1 MYSIE
6 NKMKQQA
13 ISFLLMSALVC
24 SACSDSQDLSGNI
37 PLSGDRIAFQ
47 AELLDGFQS
56 SAAKSRAQSAFTGVA
71 MEQKVLPL
79 GGDLVEPLYLHPLEV
94 DNTAGSMAETA
105 NAAIGMSSR
114 GTLVSSSSW
123 TGEFGV
129 SAVYTKI
136 GAIQSFF
143 QDQKASKS
151 GNIWYASG
159 GTQAWPTDGALS
171 FYAYAPYQHASLSLQ
186 GSDDV
191 TKNKTLRYVASTNL
205 GSQPD
210 LIVAKSENISRTS
223 SSANTAVQL
232 EFSHALTAI
241 TFSVSADMIPGTVK
255 SITVKNVSGQG
266 DYNISTGTWGSLGAA
281 SARYAISLGSGGAG
295 IAVKAGESKALTDGS
310 SALLMVPQTFAA
322 GSSAQIEMVFHDGN
336 KDRTVTASLAGTSW
350 AAGKHITYVLSASS
364 ITTLQL
370 GDITFPTSWSNSYT
384 STTNPLKSAYANG
397 DKMGL
402 FVVDDSKKVIA
413 SNVQLSYNGSA
424 WSLPSGSKQKFSPK
438 YSYFVYYPYQ
448 SSLTGLPA
456 QGASVSDV
464 TSAKAFFSS
473 AISTWS
479 SSKLATDQSTLAKM
493 NACDLQIGKGS
504 LTSDG
509 TKIQFADN
517 THAMG
522 LADITLGSKEVEN
535 IYHIKGYEA
544 YTWKYDKTPVYAYA
558 GFSGRS
564 LYNVASHQYVAIVKP
579 GVETSFSCS
588 STTDADT
595 WTGEVKVKPNA
606 DAVAKGTATSKRTAI
621 SKAHTLAV
629 GDIYY
634 SDGALSSQSESLLSG
649 KTPVGIVGYVGENY
663 WTEKQLKSSNKG
675 GHALVMCLKTIG
687 STGTTDNG
695 STVTTD
701 IGTKYAWYSS
711 NTNAGITKINSK
723 DLLTG
728 SCNQTYGSGVT
739 ETDVLISK
747 WSTAAA
753 AAYQAK
759 HYTELPVSSSKC
771 SGWFLPTAGQYYAVM
786 SKLGAE
792 FSSDWTGI
800 YDGNTTTHPTLGF
813 FNNMTTVTG
822 NINSKLKK
830 VGNNNYTEFF
840 DATNTWAWTS
850 SEFSATGAVVVDS
863 GVNNS
868 KGSGSVRFGSDRKTA
883 QDPVRPFLAF

>member
-56 SAAKSRAQSAFTGVA
+56 STAKSRAQSAFTGVA

-129 SAVYTKI
+129 SAVYTKS
-136 GAIQSFF
+136 GANQSFF
-143 QDQKASKS
+143 QDLKASKS

-159 GTQAWPTDGALS
+159 DMQAWPTDGALS

-191 TKNKTLRYVASTNL
+191 TKNKTLRYVASTSL

-223 SSANTAVQL
+223 SSANSAVQL
-232 EFSHALTAI
+232 KFSHALTAI

-281 SARYAISLGSGGAG
+281 SASYAISLGSSGAG

-350 AAGKHITYVLSASS
+350 AAGRHITYVLSASS

-370 GDITFPTSWSNSYT
+370 GGITFPTSWSRSYT
-384 STTNPLKSAYANG
+384 STTNHLKSAYANS

-424 WSLPSGSKQKFSPK
+424 WSLPSGTKCTFSPK

-464 TSAKAFFSS
+464 SSAKAFFSS

-479 SSKLATDQSTLAKM
+479 SSKLAPDQSTLAKM

-509 TKIQFADN
+509 TKIQFAAN

-522 LADITLGSKEVEN
+522 LADITLGSKTLDN
-535 IYHIKGYEA
+535 TYHLSTYPS
-544 YTWKYDKTPVYAYA
+544 YTWTHGKTTVHAVA
-558 GFSGRS
+558 SVSGRN
-564 LYNVASHQYVAIVKP
+564 LYQVADYHYVTIVKP
-579 GVETSFSCS
+579 GQATSFSCG
-588 STTDADT
+588 STSDADA
-595 WTGEVKVKPNA
+595 WTEAVSVSPADNA
-606 DAVAKGTATSKRTAI
+606 IAKGTATSKRTAI
-621 SKAHTLAV
+621 SIAHTLAV

-634 SDGALSSQSESLLSG
+634 SDGALSSQSESLLSD
-649 KTPVGIVGYVGENY
+649 KTPVGIVGYVGDNY

-687 STGTTDNG
+687 STGTT
-695 STVTTD
+695 S
-701 IGTKYAWYSS
+701 IGTRYAWYSS
-711 NTNAGITKINSK
+711 NTDAGRTKINSK
-723 DLLTG
+723 ALLTG
-728 SCNQTYGSGVT
+728 SYNQTYGSGVN
-739 ETDVLISK
+739 ETDALIFK

-753 AAYQAK
+753 AAYHAK
-759 HYTELPVSSSKC
+759 HYTTLPASSSKC

-786 SKLGAE
+786 STLGAA

-800 YDGNTTTHPTLGF
+800 YGDAASGSTLGF
-813 FNNMTTVTG
+813 FSNMTTVTG
-822 NINSKLKK
+822 NINYMLKK

-840 DATNTWAWTS
+840 GATNTWAWTS
-850 SEFSATGAVVVDS
+850 SEFSATDAVPVDS
-863 GVNNS
+863 GVDDS
-868 KGSGSVRFGSDRKTA
+868 KGSGSVRFSYYDKPG
-883 QDPVRPFLAF
+883 QLPVRPFLAF

>member
-56 SAAKSRAQSAFTGVA
+56 STAKSRAQSAFTGVA

-114 GTLVSSSSW
+114 GTLVSNSSW
-123 TGEFGV
+123 TREFGV
-129 SAVYTKI
+129 SAVYTKS
-136 GAIQSFF
+136 GANQSFF
-143 QDQKASKS
+143 QDQMASKS

-159 GTQAWPTDGALS
+159 DMYAWPTDGALS

-191 TKNKTLRYVASTNL
+191 TKNKTLRYVASTSL

-223 SSANTAVQL
+223 SSANTAVPL
-232 EFSHALTAI
+232 KFSHALTAI

-266 DYNISTGTWGSLGAA
+266 DYNISTGTWGSPGAA
-281 SARYAISLGSGGAG
+281 SASYAISLGTSGAG

-370 GDITFPTSWSNSYT
+370 GGITFPTSWSNSYT
-384 STTNPLKSAYANG
+384 STTNHLKSAYATG

-464 TSAKAFFSS
+464 SSAKAFFSS

-479 SSKLATDQSTLAKM
+479 STKLATDQSTLAKM

-509 TKIQFADN
+509 TKIQFTGN

-535 IYHIKGYEA
+535 IYHIKGYET

-606 DAVAKGTATSKRTAI
+606 DAVAKGTAISSRSTFSKE
-621 SKAHTLAV
+621 HTLAV

-687 STGTTDNG
+687 STETT
-695 STVTTD
+695 S
-701 IGTKYAWYSS
+701 IGTGYAWYSS
-711 NTNAGITKINSK
+711 NTDAGRTKINSK
-723 DLLTG
+723 ALLKG
-728 SCNQTYGSGVT
+728 SYDKAYGSGVT
-739 ETDVLISK
+739 ETKALISK
-747 WSTAAA
+747 WRTAAA
-753 AAYQAK
+753 AAYQAQN
-759 HYTELPVSSSKC
+759 YTTLKASSSKC

-786 SKLGAE
+786 STLGAA

-800 YDGNTTTHPTLGF
+800 WDGNTTTHPTFGF

-822 NINSKLKK
+822 NINNKLKK

-840 DATNTWAWTS
+840 GATNTWAWTS
-850 SEFSATGAVVVDS
+850 SEFSATGAVNVDS
-863 GVNNS
+863 GVDDS
-868 KGSGSVRFGSDRKTA
+868 KGSGSVRFISGSYKTD
-883 QDPVRPFLAF
+883 QKPVRPFLAF

>member
-114 GTLVSSSSW
+114 GTLVSSSSLI
-123 TGEFGV
+123 GEFGV
-129 SAVYTKI
+129 SAVYTKS
-136 GAIQSFF
+136 GASQSFF

-159 GTQAWPTDGALS
+159 DMKAWPTDGALS

-191 TKNKTLRYVASTNL
+191 TKNKTLRYVASTTL

-232 EFSHALTAI
+232 QFSHALTAI

-281 SARYAISLGSGGAG
+281 SASYAISLGTSGAG

-350 AAGKHITYVLSASS
+350 DAGRHITYVLSASS

-370 GDITFPTSWSNSYT
+370 GGITFPTSWSRSYT
-384 STTNPLKSAYANG
+384 STTYHLKSAYANG

-424 WSLPSGSKQKFSPK
+424 WSLPSGTKCTFSPK

-448 SSLTGLPA
+448 ASLKGLPA

-464 TSAKAFFSS
+464 SSAKAFFSS

-479 SSKLATDQSTLAKM
+479 STMLDPDQSTLAKM

-509 TKIQFADN
+509 TKIQFSAN

-522 LADITLGSKEVEN
+522 LADITLGSKTVPN
-535 IYHIKGYEA
+535 TYHLSTYPS
-544 YTWKYDKTPVYAYA
+544 YTWTHGKTTVHAVA
-558 GFSGRS
+558 SVSGRN
-564 LYNVASHQYVAIVKP
+564 LYKVADYHYVTIVKP
-579 GVETSFSCS
+579 GQATSFSCGKTS
-588 STTDADT
+588 DADA
-595 WTGEVKVKPNA
+595 WTAAVSVSPAPNA
-606 DAVAKGTATSKRTAI
+606 IDKGTATSKRTAMPSI
-621 SKAHTLAV
+621 AHTLAV

-634 SDGALSSQSESLLSG
+634 SDGALSSQSESLLSD
-649 KTPVGIVGYVGENY
+649 KTPVGIVGYVGEDY

-687 STGTTDNG
+687 SNGTTGDAN
-695 STVTTD
+695 
-701 IGTKYAWYSS
+701 IGTRYAWYSS
-711 NTNAGITKINSK
+711 NTDAGRTKINSK
-723 DLLTG
+723 ALLTG
-728 SCNQTYGSGVT
+728 SCDKTYGSGVN
-739 ETDVLISK
+739 ETDALISK

-759 HYTELPVSSSKC
+759 HYTELPASSSKC

-800 YDGNTTTHPTLGF
+800 YGDAASGSTLGF
-813 FNNMTTVTG
+813 FSNMTTVTS
-822 NINSKLKK
+822 NINIKLKK

-840 DATNTWAWTS
+840 GATNTWAWTS
-850 SEFSATGAVVVDS
+850 SEFSATAAVLVDS
-863 GVNNS
+863 GVNNR
-868 KGSGSVRFGSDRKTA
+868 KGSGSVRFLSYSKTD
-883 QDPVRPFLAF
+883 QNPVRPFLAF

>member
-129 SAVYTKI
+129 SAVYTKS
-136 GAIQSFF
+136 GASRSFF

-159 GTQAWPTDGALS
+159 DTQAWPTDGALS

-191 TKNKTLRYVASTNL
+191 TKNKTLRYVASTSL

-223 SSANTAVQL
+223 SSPNSAVPL
-232 EFSHALTAI
+232 KFSHALTAI

-281 SARYAISLGSGGAG
+281 SASYAISLGTSGAG

-350 AAGKHITYVLSASS
+350 AAGRHITYVLSASS

-370 GDITFPTSWSNSYT
+370 GDITFPTSWSRSYT
-384 STTNPLKSAYANG
+384 STTHHLKSAYANG

-424 WSLPSGSKQKFSPK
+424 WSLPSGTKCTFSPK

-448 SSLTGLPA
+448 ASLTGLPA

-479 SSKLATDQSTLAKM
+479 SSKLATDQSTLPKM
-493 NACDLQIGKGS
+493 NACDLQIGQGS

-509 TKIQFADN
+509 TKIQFSAN

-535 IYHIKGYEA
+535 IYHIKGYET

-606 DAVAKGTATSKRTAI
+606 DAVEKGTAISSRSTYSKE
-621 SKAHTLAV
+621 HTLAV

-634 SDGALSSQSESLLSG
+634 SDGALSSWSEALLSG
-649 KTPVGIVGYVGENY
+649 KTPVGIVGYVGDNY
-663 WTEKQLKSSNKG
+663 WTESKLKSINKG

-687 STGTTDNG
+687 STSSTDMGTC
-695 STVTTD
+695 
-701 IGTKYAWYSS
+701 YAWYSS
-711 NTNAGITKINSK
+711 NSDAGRTKVS
-723 DLLTG
+723 TG
-728 SCNQTYGSGVT
+728 ALIRGSSSQTYGSGYT
-739 ETDVLISK
+739 ETAALVVKGSAYAAA
-747 WSTAAA
+747 TAAKN
-753 AAYQAK
+753 YKDLPAK
-759 HYTELPVSSSKC
+759 STKC
-771 SGWFLPTAGQYYAVM
+771 TGWFLPSAGQYYAVM
-786 SKLGAE
+786 KQLGG
-792 FSSDWTGI
+792 GI
-800 YDGNTTTHPTLGF
+800 SPDTWNINDF
-813 FNNMTTVTG
+813 FGNMTTVSG
-822 NINSKLKK
+822 KINTALSK
-830 VGNNNYTEFF
+830 VGANNYTEYFQGV
-840 DATNTWAWTS
+840 NTWEWTS
-850 SEFSATGAVVVDS
+850 SEFSATYAVLVDS
-863 GVNNS
+863 GVDDS
-868 KGSGSVRFGSDRKTA
+868 KGSGSVRFSNCFKAYQR
-883 QDPVRPFLAF
+883 PVRPFLAF

>member
-24 SACSDSQDLSGNI
+24 SACSDSQDLSGNV

-56 SAAKSRAQSAFTGVA
+56 STAKSRAQSAFTGVA

-114 GTLVSSSSW
+114 GTLVSSPSW
-123 TGEFGV
+123 PGEFGV
-129 SAVYTKI
+129 SAVYTKS
-136 GAIQSFF
+136 GPSRSFF

-151 GNIWYASG
+151 GNIWYAG
-159 GTQAWPTDGALS
+159 DTQAWPTDGALS

-191 TKNKTLRYVASTNL
+191 TKNKTLRYVASTSL

-232 EFSHALTAI
+232 KFSHALTAI

-281 SARYAISLGSGGAG
+281 SASYAISLGTSGAG

-310 SALLMVPQTFAA
+310 SALLMVPQDFAA

-336 KDRTVTASLAGTSW
+336 KDRTVTASLANTSW

-370 GDITFPTSWSNSYT
+370 GDITFPTSWSRSYT
-384 STTNPLKSAYANG
+384 STTHHLKSAYANG
-397 DKMGL
+397 DMMGL

-424 WSLPSGSKQKFSPK
+424 WSLPSGTKCTFSPK

-448 SSLTGLPA
+448 PSLTGLPA

-479 SSKLATDQSTLAKM
+479 SSKLATDQGTLPKM
-493 NACDLQIGKGS
+493 NDCDLQIGKGS

-509 TKIQFADN
+509 TKIQFTGN

-522 LADITLGSKEVEN
+522 LADITLGSKTVPN
-535 IYHIKGYEA
+535 TYHLSTYPE
-544 YTWKYDKTPVYAYA
+544 YTWTHGTTTIHAVASV
-558 GFSGRS
+558 SGRS
-564 LYNVASHQYVAIVKP
+564 LYQVADYHYVTIVKP
-579 GVETSFSCS
+579 GQATSFSCGKTS
-588 STTDADT
+588 DADA
-595 WTGEVKVKPNA
+595 WTAAVSVSPAANA
-606 DAVAKGTATSKRTAI
+606 IDKGTATSKRTAI
-621 SKAHTLAV
+621 SIAHTLAV

-663 WTEKQLKSSNKG
+663 WTEKQLKSSHKG

-687 STGTTDNG
+687 STETT
-695 STVTTD
+695 S
-701 IGTKYAWYSS
+701 IGTGYQWYSS
-711 NTNAGITKINSK
+711 NTDAGRTKINSK
-723 DLLTG
+723 ELLTG
-728 SCNQTYGSGVT
+728 SSNQPYGSGVT
-739 ETDVLISK
+739 ETDALIFK

-759 HYTELPVSSSKC
+759 YYTTLKASSSKC

-800 YDGNTTTHPTLGF
+800 WDGNTTTHPTSGF
-813 FNNMTTVTG
+813 FSNMTTVTS
-822 NINSKLKK
+822 NINNKLKK

-840 DATNTWAWTS
+840 GATNTWAWTS
-850 SEFSATGAVVVDS
+850 SEFSATGAVFVDS
-863 GVNNS
+863 GVDDS
-868 KGSGSVRFGSDRKTA
+868 EGSGSVRFDHCGKTG
-883 QDPVRPFLAF
+883 QSPVRPFLAF

>member
-129 SAVYTKI
+129 SAVYTKS
-136 GAIQSFF
+136 GASRSFF
-143 QDQKASKS
+143 QDQKSSKS

-159 GTQAWPTDGALS
+159 DTQAWPTDGALS

-191 TKNKTLRYVASTNL
+191 TKNKTLRYVASTSL

-210 LIVAKSENISRTS
+210 LIVAKSENSSRTS

-232 EFSHALTAI
+232 KFSHALTAI

-266 DYNISTGTWGSLGAA
+266 DYNISTGTWGSQGAA
-281 SARYAISLGSGGAG
+281 SASYAISLGTSGAG

-322 GSSAQIEMVFHDGN
+322 GSSAQIEMVFHDGY

-350 AAGKHITYVLSASS
+350 DAGKHITYVLSASS

-370 GDITFPTSWSNSYT
+370 GGITFPTSWSRSYT
-384 STTNPLKSAYANG
+384 STTNHLKSAYADG

-456 QGASVSDV
+456 QGAPVNDVS
-464 TSAKAFFSS
+464 SAKAFFSS

-479 SSKLATDQSTLAKM
+479 SSKLATDQSTLANM

-509 TKIQFADN
+509 TKIQFAAN

-522 LADITLGSKEVEN
+522 LADITLGSKTVPN
-535 IYHIKGYEA
+535 TYHLSTYTA
-544 YTWKYDKTPVYAYA
+544 YTWTHGTTTIHAVASV
-558 GFSGRS
+558 SGRI
-564 LYNVASHQYVAIVKP
+564 LYKVADYHYVSIVKP
-579 GVETSFSCS
+579 GQATSFSCG
-588 STTDADT
+588 STSDADA
-595 WTGEVKVKPNA
+595 WTAAVSVSPAPNA
-606 DAVAKGTATSKRTAI
+606 IAKGTATSKRTAI
-621 SKAHTLAV
+621 SIAHTLAV

-687 STGTTDNG
+687 STGTTN
-695 STVTTD
+695 
-701 IGTKYAWYSS
+701 IGTGYAWYSS
-711 NTNAGITKINSK
+711 NTDAGRTKINSK
-723 DLLTG
+723 ALLTG
-728 SCNQTYGSGVT
+728 SYNQTYGSGVN
-739 ETDVLISK
+739 ETNALINK

-759 HYTELPVSSSKC
+759 YYTTLKASSSKC

-786 SKLGAE
+786 SKLGAA

-800 YDGNTTTHPTLGF
+800 WDGNTTTHPTLGF

-822 NINSKLKK
+822 NINKMLKK

-840 DATNTWAWTS
+840 GATNTWAWTS
-850 SEFSATGAVVVDS
+850 SEFSATNAVGVDS
-863 GVNNS
+863 GVDDS
-868 KGSGSVRFGSDRKTA
+868 EASGSVRFSRNDGKTS
-883 QDPVRPFLAF
+883 QRPVRPFLAF

>member
-56 SAAKSRAQSAFTGVA
+56 STAKSRAQSAFTGVA

-114 GTLVSSSSW
+114 GTLVSNSSW

-129 SAVYTKI
+129 SAVYTKS
-136 GAIQSFF
+136 GASQSFF

-159 GTQAWPTDGALS
+159 DMQAWPTDGALS

-191 TKNKTLRYVASTNL
+191 SKSKTLRYVASTSNI
-205 GSQPD
+205 SAQPD

-232 EFSHALTAI
+232 KFSHALTAI

-255 SITVKNVSGQG
+255 SIKVKNVSGQG
-266 DYNISTGTWGSLGAA
+266 DYNISTCTWGSLGAA
-281 SARYAISLGSGGAG
+281 SASYAISLGSSGAG

-322 GSSAQIEMVFHDGN
+322 GSSAQIEMVFNDGN
-336 KDRTVTASLAGTSW
+336 KDRMVTASLAGTSW

-370 GDITFPTSWSNSYT
+370 GGITFPTSWSNSYT
-384 STTNPLKSAYANG
+384 STTNHLKSAYANG

-402 FVVDDSKKVIA
+402 FVVDENKKVISA
-413 SNVQLSYNGSA
+413 NVQLSYNGTA
-424 WSLPSGSKQKFSPK
+424 WSLPSGTKCTFSPN

-448 SSLTGLPA
+448 ASLTGLPA
-456 QGASVSDV
+456 KGATVTDVS
-464 TSAKAFFSS
+464 TATAFFSS

-479 SSKLATDQSTLAKM
+479 SSKLAPDQSSQEKM

-509 TKIQFADN
+509 TKIQFSAN

-522 LADITLGSKEVEN
+522 LADITLGSKTLPYTYYLSN
-535 IYHIKGYEA
+535 YPS
-544 YTWKYDKTPVYAYA
+544 YTWTHGTTTIHAVASV
-558 GFSGRS
+558 SGRS
-564 LYNVASHQYVAIVKP
+564 LYKVADYHYVSIVKP
-579 GVETSFSCS
+579 GQATSFSCG
-588 STTDADT
+588 STSDADA
-595 WTGEVKVKPNA
+595 WTAAVSVSPAANA
-606 DAVAKGTATSKRTAI
+606 IDKGTATSKRTAMTSI
-621 SKAHTLAV
+621 AHTLAV

-634 SDGALSSQSESLLSG
+634 SDGALSSQSEALLSG
-649 KTPVGIVGYVGENY
+649 KTAVGIVGYLGNNY
-663 WTEKQLKSSNKG
+663 WTEKQLKSINKG

-687 STGTTDNG
+687 STGTT
-695 STVTTD
+695 S
-701 IGTKYAWYSS
+701 IGTRYAWYSS
-711 NTNAGITKINSK
+711 NTDAGSTKINSK
-723 DLLTG
+723 ALLTG
-728 SCNQTYGSGVT
+728 SYNQTYGSGVK
-739 ETDVLISK
+739 ETDALISK

-759 HYTELPVSSSKC
+759 NYTTLKASSSKC

-786 SKLGAE
+786 STLGAE

-800 YDGNTTTHPTLGF
+800 YGDAASGSTLGF
-813 FNNMTTVTG
+813 FSNMTTVTS
-822 NINSKLKK
+822 NINQKLKK
-830 VGNNNYTEFF
+830 VGDNNYTEFF
-840 DATNTWAWTS
+840 CAKNTWAWTS
-850 SEFSATGAVVVDS
+850 SEFSAAYAVSLDS
-863 GVNNS
+863 GVDDS
-868 KGSGSVRFGSDRKTA
+868 KGSGSVRFSYGLRTA
-883 QDPVRPFLAF
+883 QRPVRPFLAF

>member
-129 SAVYTKI
+129 SAVYTKSE
-136 GAIQSFF
+136 ASRSFF

-159 GTQAWPTDGALS
+159 DTQAWPTDGALS

-191 TKNKTLRYVASTNL
+191 TKNKTLRYVASTSL

-232 EFSHALTAI
+232 KFSHALTAI

-281 SARYAISLGSGGAG
+281 SASYAISLGTSGAG

-350 AAGKHITYVLSASS
+350 DAGKHITYVLSASS

-370 GDITFPTSWSNSYT
+370 GGIAFPTSWSHSYT

-464 TSAKAFFSS
+464 SSAKAFFSS

-479 SSKLATDQSTLAKM
+479 SSKLAPDQSTLDKM
-493 NACDLQIGKGS
+493 NACDLQIGMGS

-509 TKIQFADN
+509 TKIQFAAN

-522 LADITLGSKEVEN
+522 LADITLGSKTVPN
-535 IYHIKGYEA
+535 TYHLSTYSE
-544 YTWKYDKTPVYAYA
+544 YTWTHGTTTIHAVASV
-558 GFSGRS
+558 SGRN
-564 LYNVASHQYVAIVKP
+564 LYKVADYHYVTIVKP
-579 GVETSFSCS
+579 GQATSFSCG
-588 STTDADT
+588 STSDADA
-595 WTGEVKVKPNA
+595 WTEAVLVSPADNA
-606 DAVAKGTATSKRTAI
+606 IDKGTATSKRTAI
-621 SKAHTLAV
+621 SIAHTLAV

-687 STGTTDNG
+687 STGTT
-695 STVTTD
+695 S
-701 IGTKYAWYSS
+701 IGTGYAWYSS
-711 NTNAGITKINSK
+711 NTDAGRPKVNSK
-723 DLLTG
+723 ALLTG
-728 SCNQTYGSGVT
+728 SNNQTYGSGFN
-739 ETDVLISK
+739 ETNELITK

-753 AAYQAK
+753 AAYHAK
-759 HYTELPVSSSKC
+759 HYTELSASSSKC

-786 SKLGAE
+786 STLGAA
-792 FSSDWTGI
+792 FSNDWTGI
-800 YDGNTTTHPTLGF
+800 YGDAASGSTLGF
-813 FNNMTTVTG
+813 FSNMTIVTG
-822 NINSKLKK
+822 NINNKLKK

-840 DATNTWAWTS
+840 GATNTWAWTS
-850 SEFSATGAVVVDS
+850 SEFSSTDAVYVDS
-863 GVNNS
+863 GVDDS
-868 KGSGSVRFGSDRKTA
+868 KGSGSVRFVNLSSRKTT
-883 QDPVRPFLAF
+883 QKPVRPFLAF

>member
-56 SAAKSRAQSAFTGVA
+56 STAKSRAQSAFTGVA

-114 GTLVSSSSW
+114 GTLVSNSSW

-129 SAVYTKI
+129 SAVYTKS
-136 GAIQSFF
+136 GASQSFF

-159 GTQAWPTDGALS
+159 NTQAWPTDGALS
-171 FYAYAPYQHASLSLQ
+171 FYAYAPYGDGSLSLQ
-186 GSDDV
+186 GSDAV
-191 TKNKTLRYVASTNL
+191 SKSKTLRYVASTSNI
-205 GSQPD
+205 SAQPD

-223 SSANTAVQL
+223 SSANTAVPL
-232 EFSHALTAI
+232 KFSHALTAI

-266 DYNISTGTWGSLGAA
+266 DYNISTATWGSLGAA
-281 SARYAISLGSGGAG
+281 SASYAISLGTNGAG

-310 SALLMVPQTFAA
+310 SALLMVPQPFAA
-322 GSSAQIEMVFHDGN
+322 GSSAQIEMVFHDGH

-370 GDITFPTSWSNSYT
+370 GGITFPTSWSRSYT
-384 STTNPLKSAYANG
+384 STTNHLKSAYANG

-402 FVVDDSKKVIA
+402 FVVDDSKKVISA
-413 SNVQLSYNGSA
+413 NVQLSYNGSA
-424 WSLPSGSKQKFSPK
+424 WSLPSGTQQKFSPK

-456 QGASVSDV
+456 LNASVRDV
-464 TSAKAFFSS
+464 SSATAFFSS
-473 AISTWS
+473 AINTWS
-479 SSKLATDQSTLAKM
+479 SNKLATDQSTLAKM

-509 TKIQFADN
+509 TKIQFSAN

-522 LADITLGSKEVEN
+522 LADITLGSKTLAN
-535 IYHIKGYEA
+535 KYHLSTYTS
-544 YTWKYDKTPVYAYA
+544 YTWTHGTTTIHAVASV
-558 GFSGRS
+558 SGRI
-564 LYNVASHQYVAIVKP
+564 LYKVADYHYVTIVKP
-579 GVETSFSCS
+579 GQATSFSCGKTS
-588 STTDADT
+588 DADA
-595 WTGEVKVKPNA
+595 WTAAVSVSPAANA
-606 DAVAKGTATSKRTAI
+606 IAKGTATSKRTAMTSI
-621 SKAHTLAV
+621 AHTLAV

-634 SDGALSSQSESLLSG
+634 SDGALSSQSENLLSG
-649 KTPVGIVGYVGENY
+649 KTPVGIVGYIGNDY
-663 WTEKQLKSSNKG
+663 WTEKGVSGKG

-687 STGTTDNG
+687 STSSTNMGTG
-695 STVTTD
+695 
-701 IGTKYAWYSS
+701 YAWYSS
-711 NTNAGITKINSK
+711 NTDAGRTKVS
-723 DLLTG
+723 TG
-728 SCNQTYGSGVT
+728 ALIRGSSSQTYGSGYT
-739 ETDVLISK
+739 ETAALVAKGSAYAAA
-747 WSTAAA
+747 TAA
-753 AAYQAK
+753 K
-759 HYTELPVSSSKC
+759 NYTTLPANSSKC
-771 SGWFLPTAGQYYAVM
+771 TGWFLPSAGQCYAVM
-786 SKLGAE
+786 KSLGG
-792 FSSDWTGI
+792 GI
-800 YDGNTTTHPTLGF
+800 SPDTWNITDF
-813 FNNMTTVTG
+813 FGNMTTVSG
-822 NINSKLKK
+822 KINTALSK
-830 VGNNNYTEFF
+830 VGANNYTEYFQGV
-840 DATNTWAWTS
+840 NTWEWTS
-850 SEFSATGAVVVDS
+850 SEFSATSAVIVDS
-863 GVNNS
+863 GVDDS
-868 KGSGSVRFGSDRKTA
+868 KGSGSVRFSSDFYYGKTS
-883 QDPVRPFLAF
+883 QIPVRPFLAF

>member
-129 SAVYTKI
+129 SAVYTNSE
-136 GAIQSFF
+136 ASRSFF

-159 GTQAWPTDGALS
+159 DTQAWPTDGALS

-191 TKNKTLRYVASTNL
+191 TKNKTLRYVASTSL

-232 EFSHALTAI
+232 KFSHALTAI

-281 SARYAISLGSGGAG
+281 SASYAISLGTSGAG

-350 AAGKHITYVLSASS
+350 DAGKHITYVLSASS

-370 GDITFPTSWSNSYT
+370 GGIAFPTSWSHSYT

-464 TSAKAFFSS
+464 SSAKAFFSS

-479 SSKLATDQSTLAKM
+479 SSKLAPDQSTLDKM
-493 NACDLQIGKGS
+493 NACDLQIGMGS

-509 TKIQFADN
+509 TKIQFAAN

-522 LADITLGSKEVEN
+522 LADITLGSKTVPN
-535 IYHIKGYEA
+535 TYHLSTYSE
-544 YTWKYDKTPVYAYA
+544 YTWTHGTTTIHAVASV
-558 GFSGRS
+558 SGRN
-564 LYNVASHQYVAIVKP
+564 LYKVADYHYVTIVKP
-579 GVETSFSCS
+579 GQATSFSCG
-588 STTDADT
+588 STSDADA
-595 WTGEVKVKPNA
+595 WTEAVLVSPADNA
-606 DAVAKGTATSKRTAI
+606 IDKGTATSKRTAI
-621 SKAHTLAV
+621 SIAHTLAV

-687 STGTTDNG
+687 STGTT
-695 STVTTD
+695 S
-701 IGTKYAWYSS
+701 IGTRYAWYSS
-711 NTNAGITKINSK
+711 NTDAGRPKVNSK
-723 DLLTG
+723 ALLTG
-728 SCNQTYGSGVT
+728 SNNQTYGSGFN
-739 ETDVLISK
+739 ETNELITK

-753 AAYQAK
+753 AAYHAK
-759 HYTELPVSSSKC
+759 HYTELSASSSKC

-786 SKLGAE
+786 STLGAA
-792 FSSDWTGI
+792 FSNDWTGI
-800 YDGNTTTHPTLGF
+800 YGDAASGSTLGF
-813 FNNMTTVTG
+813 FSNMTIVTG
-822 NINSKLKK
+822 NINNKLKK

-840 DATNTWAWTS
+840 GATNTWAWTS
-850 SEFSATGAVVVDS
+850 SEFSPTHAVLVDS
-863 GVNNS
+863 GVDDV
-868 KGSGSVRFGSDRKTA
+868 KGSGSVRFLYYADETVTM
-883 QDPVRPFLAF
+883 PVRPFLAF

>member
-105 NAAIGMSSR
+105 HAAMGMSSR

-129 SAVYTKI
+129 SAVYTKSE
-136 GAIQSFF
+136 ASRSFF

-159 GTQAWPTDGALS
+159 DTQAWPTDGALS
-171 FYAYAPYQHASLSLQ
+171 FYAYAPYQHVSLSLQ

-191 TKNKTLRYVASTNL
+191 TKNKTLRYVASTSL

-232 EFSHALTAI
+232 KFSHALTAI

-281 SARYAISLGSGGAG
+281 SASYAISLGTSGAG
-295 IAVKAGESKALTDGS
+295 IAVKAGKSKALTDGS

-350 AAGKHITYVLSASS
+350 DAGKHITYVLSASS

-370 GDITFPTSWSNSYT
+370 GGIAFPTSWSHSYT

-464 TSAKAFFSS
+464 SSAKAFFSS

-479 SSKLATDQSTLAKM
+479 SSKLAPDQSTLDKM
-493 NACDLQIGKGS
+493 NACDLQIGMGS

-509 TKIQFADN
+509 TKIQFAAN

-522 LADITLGSKEVEN
+522 LADITLGSKTVPN
-535 IYHIKGYEA
+535 TYHLSTYSE
-544 YTWKYDKTPVYAYA
+544 YTWTHGTTTIHAVASV
-558 GFSGRS
+558 SGRN
-564 LYNVASHQYVAIVKP
+564 LYKVADYHYVTIVKP
-579 GVETSFSCS
+579 GQATSFSCG
-588 STTDADT
+588 STSDADA
-595 WTGEVKVKPNA
+595 WTEAVLVSPADNA
-606 DAVAKGTATSKRTAI
+606 IDKGTATSKRTAI
-621 SKAHTLAV
+621 SIAHTLAV

-687 STGTTDNG
+687 STGTT
-695 STVTTD
+695 S
-701 IGTKYAWYSS
+701 IGTGYAWYSS
-711 NTNAGITKINSK
+711 NTDAGRPKVNSK
-723 DLLTG
+723 ALLTG
-728 SCNQTYGSGVT
+728 SKNQIYGSGFN
-739 ETDVLISK
+739 ETNELITK

-753 AAYQAK
+753 AAYHAK
-759 HYTELPVSSSKC
+759 HYTELSASSSKC

-786 SKLGAE
+786 TNLGAP
-792 FSSDWTGI
+792 FSDDWTGI
-800 YDGNTTTHPTLGF
+800 WDGNTSTHPKLGF
-813 FNNMTTVTG
+813 FDNMYTVTT
-822 NINSKLKK
+822 NINNKLKK
-830 VGNNNYTEFF
+830 VGDSNYTEFF
-840 DATNTWAWTS
+840 GSVNTWAWTS
-850 SEFSATGAVVVDS
+850 SEFSSTDAVFIDS
-863 GVNNS
+863 GVDDS
-868 KGSGSVRFGSDRKTA
+868 KGSGSVRFRYYGHKTY
-883 QDPVRPFLAF
+883 QIPVRPFLAF

>member
-56 SAAKSRAQSAFTGVA
+56 STAKSRAQSAFTGVA

-114 GTLVSSSSW
+114 GSLVSSSSW

-129 SAVYTKI
+129 SAVYTKS
-136 GAIQSFF
+136 GASRSFF

-159 GTQAWPTDGALS
+159 ATQAWPTDGALS

-191 TKNKTLRYVASTNL
+191 TKNKTLRYVASTSL

-210 LIVAKSENISRTS
+210 LIVAKRENISRTS
-223 SSANTAVQL
+223 SSPNSAVQL
-232 EFSHALTAI
+232 KFSHALTAI

-266 DYNISTGTWGSLGAA
+266 DYNISTGTWGSLSAA
-281 SARYAISLGSGGAG
+281 SASYAISLGSSGAG

-350 AAGKHITYVLSASS
+350 DAGRHITYVLSASS

-370 GDITFPTSWSNSYT
+370 GGITFPTSWSNSYT
-384 STTNPLKSAYANG
+384 STTYHLKSVYANG

-424 WSLPSGSKQKFSPK
+424 WSLPSGTKCTFSPK

-479 SSKLATDQSTLAKM
+479 SSKLATDQSSLAKM

-509 TKIQFADN
+509 TKIQFAAN

-522 LADITLGSKEVEN
+522 LADITLGSKTLDN
-535 IYHIKGYEA
+535 TYHLSTYPS
-544 YTWKYDKTPVYAYA
+544 YTWTHGKTTVHAVA
-558 GFSGRS
+558 SVSGRN
-564 LYNVASHQYVAIVKP
+564 LYRVADYHYVTIVKP
-579 GVETSFSCS
+579 GQATSFSCG
-588 STTDADT
+588 STSDADA
-595 WTGEVKVKPNA
+595 WTTAVSVSPADNA
-606 DAVAKGTATSKRTAI
+606 IDKGTATSKRTAI
-621 SKAHTLAV
+621 SIAHTLAV

-634 SDGALSSQSESLLSG
+634 SDGALSSWSEALLSG
-649 KTPVGIVGYVGENY
+649 KTPVGIVGYVDDNY
-663 WTEKQLKSSNKG
+663 WTETQLKSSNKG

-687 STGTTDNG
+687 STGTT
-695 STVTTD
+695 STGTTS
-701 IGTKYAWYSS
+701 IGTMYAWYSS
-711 NTNAGITKINSK
+711 NTDAGRTRINSK
-723 DLLTG
+723 ALLTG
-728 SCNQTYGSGVT
+728 SYDKTYGSGVT
-739 ETDVLISK
+739 ETNALILK

-759 HYTELPVSSSKC
+759 HYTTLPASSSKC

-786 SKLGAE
+786 SKLGAA

-800 YDGNTTTHPTLGF
+800 YGDAASGSTLGF
-813 FNNMTTVTG
+813 FSNMTTVTG
-822 NINSKLKK
+822 NINKKLKK

-840 DATNTWAWTS
+840 GATNTWAWTS
-850 SEFSATGAVVVDS
+850 SEFSATLAVYVDS
-863 GVNNS
+863 GVDDS
-868 KGSGSVRFGSDRKTA
+868 KGSGSVRFNSNGKTG
-883 QDPVRPFLAF
+883 QFPVRPFLAF

>member
-47 AELLDGFQS
+47 AELLDGFQP

-129 SAVYTKI
+129 SAVYTKS
-136 GAIQSFF
+136 GASRSFF

-159 GTQAWPTDGALS
+159 DTQAWPTDGALS

-191 TKNKTLRYVASTNL
+191 TKNKTLRYVASTSL

-223 SSANTAVQL
+223 SSANSAVQL
-232 EFSHALTAI
+232 KFSHALTAI

-255 SITVKNVSGQG
+255 RITVKNVSGQG

-281 SARYAISLGSGGAG
+281 SASYAISLGTSGAG

-350 AAGKHITYVLSASS
+350 DAGKHITYVLSASS

-370 GDITFPTSWSNSYT
+370 GGITFPTSWSRSYT
-384 STTNPLKSAYANG
+384 STTNHLKSAYANG
-397 DKMGL
+397 DMMGL

-413 SNVQLSYNGSA
+413 SNVPLSYNGSA

-448 SSLTGLPA
+448 SSLAGLPA

-464 TSAKAFFSS
+464 SSAKAFFSS

-509 TKIQFADN
+509 TKIQFAAN

-522 LADITLGSKEVEN
+522 LADITLGSKTVPYT
-535 IYHIKGYEA
+535 YHLSTYPE
-544 YTWKYDKTPVYAYA
+544 YTWTHGTTTVHAVA
-558 GFSGRS
+558 SVSGRS
-564 LYNVASHQYVAIVKP
+564 LYKVADYHYVTIVKP
-579 GVETSFSCS
+579 GQATSFSCGKTS
-588 STTDADT
+588 DADA
-595 WTGEVKVKPNA
+595 WTEAVSVSPAPNA
-606 DAVAKGTATSKRTAI
+606 IAKGTATSKRTAMPSI
-621 SKAHTLAV
+621 AHTLAV

-649 KTPVGIVGYVGENY
+649 KTPVGIVGYVGEDY

-687 STGTTDNG
+687 STGTT
-695 STVTTD
+695 S
-701 IGTKYAWYSS
+701 IGTRYAWYSS
-711 NTNAGITKINSK
+711 NTDAGRTKVS
-723 DLLTG
+723 TG
-728 SCNQTYGSGVT
+728 NLIRGSSSQTYGSGYT
-739 ETDVLISK
+739 ETAALVVRGPSY
-747 WSTAAA
+747 TAATA
-753 AAYQAK
+753 AKNYA
-759 HYTELPVSSSKC
+759 TLPANSSKC
-771 SGWFLPTAGQYYAVM
+771 TGWFLPSAGQCYAVM
-786 SKLGAE
+786 KSLGG
-792 FSSDWTGI
+792 GI
-800 YDGNTTTHPTLGF
+800 SPDTWNIHDF
-813 FNNMTTVTG
+813 FGNMTTVSG
-822 NINSKLKK
+822 KINTALSK
-830 VGNNNYTEFF
+830 VGANNYTEYFQGV
-840 DATNTWAWTS
+840 DTSEWTS
-850 SEFSATGAVVVDS
+850 SEFDAAFVLIVDS
-863 GVNNS
+863 GVGSS
-868 KGSGSVRFGSDRKTA
+868 KGSGSVRFDGYDGLKMRQYS
-883 QDPVRPFLAF
+883 VRPFLAF

>member
-105 NAAIGMSSR
+105 HAAIGMSSR

-129 SAVYTKI
+129 SAVYTKS
-136 GAIQSFF
+136 GASRSFF

-159 GTQAWPTDGALS
+159 DTQAWPTDGTLS

-186 GSDDV
+186 GSDAV
-191 TKNKTLRYVASTNL
+191 SKSKTLRYVASTSNI
-205 GSQPD
+205 SAQPD
-210 LIVAKSENISRTS
+210 LIVAKSEYISRTS
-223 SSANTAVQL
+223 SSANTPVPL
-232 EFSHALTAI
+232 KFSHALTAI

-266 DYNISTGTWGSLGAA
+266 DYNISTGTWGSWGAA
-281 SARYAISLGSGGAG
+281 SASYAIRLGTSGAG

-310 SALLMVPQTFAA
+310 SALLMVPQDFAA
-322 GSSAQIEMVFHDGN
+322 GSSAQIEMVFHDG
-336 KDRTVTASLAGTSW
+336 KQDRTVTASLVGTSW

-370 GDITFPTSWSNSYT
+370 GSITFPTSWSNNYT
-384 STTNPLKSAYANG
+384 STTHHLKSAYANG
-397 DKMGL
+397 DMMGL

-424 WSLPSGSKQKFSPK
+424 WSLPSGSKCTFSPK

-448 SSLTGLPA
+448 PSLTGLPA

-479 SSKLATDQSTLAKM
+479 SNKLDPDQSTLAKM

-509 TKIQFADN
+509 TKIQFSAN

-522 LADITLGSKEVEN
+522 LADITLGSKTLDN
-535 IYHIKGYEA
+535 NYHLSTYPS
-544 YTWKYDKTPVYAYA
+544 YTWTHGKTTVHAVDSV
-558 GFSGRS
+558 SGKS
-564 LYNVASHQYVAIVKP
+564 LYKVADYHYVTIVKP
-579 GVETSFSCS
+579 GQATSFSCGNTS
-588 STTDADT
+588 
-595 WTGEVKVKPNA
+595 NA
-606 DAVAKGTATSKRTAI
+606 DAWTAAVSVSPDANAIAKGTATSKRTAMPSI
-621 SKAHTLAV
+621 AHTLAV

-634 SDGALSSQSESLLSG
+634 SDGALSSQSEALLSG
-649 KTPVGIVGYVGENY
+649 KTAVGIVGYLGNNY
-663 WTEKQLKSSNKG
+663 WTETQLKSSNKG

-687 STGTTDNG
+687 STGTT
-695 STVTTD
+695 S
-701 IGTKYAWYSS
+701 IGTGYAWYSS
-711 NTNAGITKINSK
+711 NTDAGRPKINSK
-723 DLLTG
+723 ALLTG
-728 SCNQTYGSGVT
+728 SSNQSYGSGVT
-739 ETDVLISK
+739 ETDALISK
-747 WSTAAA
+747 WRTAAA

-759 HYTELPVSSSKC
+759 NNPPLPAKSSKC

-786 SKLGAE
+786 STLGAA

-800 YDGNTTTHPTLGF
+800 YGDAASGTTLGF
-813 FNNMTTVTG
+813 FSNMTTVTT
-822 NINSKLKK
+822 NINNKLKK

-840 DATNTWAWTS
+840 GATNTWAWTS
-850 SEFSATGAVVVDS
+850 SEFSATDAVVVDS
-863 GVNNS
+863 GVDDS
-868 KGSGSVRFGSDRKTA
+868 KGSGSVRFRYGNKA
-883 QDPVRPFLAF
+883 GQEPVRPFLAF

>member
-129 SAVYTKI
+129 SAVYTKSE
-136 GAIQSFF
+136 ASRSFF

-159 GTQAWPTDGALS
+159 DTQAWPTDGALS

-191 TKNKTLRYVASTNL
+191 TKNKTLRYVASTSL

-232 EFSHALTAI
+232 KFSHALTAI

-281 SARYAISLGSGGAG
+281 SASYAISLGTSGAG

-350 AAGKHITYVLSASS
+350 DAGKHITYVLSASS

-370 GDITFPTSWSNSYT
+370 GGIAFPTSWSHSYT

-464 TSAKAFFSS
+464 SSAKAFFSS

-479 SSKLATDQSTLAKM
+479 SSKLAPDQSTLDKM
-493 NACDLQIGKGS
+493 NACDLQIGMGS

-509 TKIQFADN
+509 TKIQFAAN

-522 LADITLGSKEVEN
+522 LADITLGSKTVPN
-535 IYHIKGYEA
+535 TYHLSTYSE
-544 YTWKYDKTPVYAYA
+544 YTWTHGTTTIHAVASV
-558 GFSGRS
+558 SGRN
-564 LYNVASHQYVAIVKP
+564 LYKVADYHYVTIVKP
-579 GVETSFSCS
+579 GQATSFSCG
-588 STTDADT
+588 STSDADA
-595 WTGEVKVKPNA
+595 WTEAVLVSPADNA
-606 DAVAKGTATSKRTAI
+606 IDKGIATSKRTAI
-621 SKAHTLAV
+621 SIAHTLAV

-634 SDGALSSQSESLLSG
+634 SDGAITKPKPEDISAARANG
-649 KTPVGIVGYVGENY
+649 KTPIGVIGYLGNNK
-663 WTEKQLKSSNKG
+663 WTESGTESGYG
-675 GHALVMCLKTIG
+675 GHALVMCLKNIG
-687 STGTTDNG
+687 STSTTDMG
-695 STVTTD
+695 S
-701 IGTKYAWYSS
+701 GYRWYSS
-711 NTNAGITKINSK
+711 NEDCQRTKVDTGDKIRGSSDK
-723 DLLTG
+723 D
-728 SCNQTYGSGVT
+728 YGSGYK
-739 ETDVLISK
+739 ETKVLVANGSAFE
-747 WSTAAA
+747 AANA
-753 AAYQAK
+753 AK
-759 HYTELPVSSSKC
+759 NYTSLPAPTNKC
-771 SGWFLPTAGQYYAVM
+771 TGWFLPSAGQYYAVM
-786 SKLGAE
+786 SQLGG
-792 FSSDWTGI
+792 GI
-800 YDGNTTTHPTLGF
+800 KPDNWEINVF
-813 FNNMTTVTG
+813 FENMTTVSG
-822 NINSKLKK
+822 NINAALSK
-830 VGNNNYTEFF
+830 VGPDQYTEFF
-840 DATNTWAWTS
+840 QGTNTWAWTS
-850 SEFSATGAVVVDS
+850 SEFSSTGAVIFDS
-863 GVNNS
+863 GVDDS
-868 KGSGSVRFGSDRKTA
+868 KGSGSVRFGGSGAGMTGTR
-883 QDPVRPFLAF
+883 PVRPFLAF

>member
-56 SAAKSRAQSAFTGVA
+56 STAKSRAQSAFTGVA

-105 NAAIGMSSR
+105 HAAMGMSSR
-114 GTLVSSSSW
+114 GTLVSYSSW

-129 SAVYTKI
+129 SAVYTKS
-136 GAIQSFF
+136 GVNRSFF

-159 GTQAWPTDGALS
+159 NTQAWPTDGTLS
-171 FYAYAPYQHASLSLQ
+171 FYAYAPYQNASLSLQ

-191 TKNKTLRYVASTNL
+191 TKNKTLRYVASTSL

-232 EFSHALTAI
+232 KFSHALTAI

-255 SITVKNVSGQG
+255 SIKVKNVSGQG

-281 SARYAISLGSGGAG
+281 SASYAIRLGTNGAG

-322 GSSAQIEMVFHDGN
+322 GSSAQIEMVFHDGH
-336 KDRTVTASLAGTSW
+336 KDRTVTASLANTSW

-370 GDITFPTSWSNSYT
+370 GAINFPTSWSSQYT
-384 STTNPLKSAYANG
+384 SATNKLKSAYASG
-397 DKMGL
+397 DQMGL

-424 WSLPSGSKQKFSPK
+424 WSLPSDSKQKFSPK

-448 SSLTGLPA
+448 ASLTGLPA
-456 QGASVSDV
+456 QGATVSDV

-473 AISTWS
+473 AINTWS
-479 SSKLATDQSTLAKM
+479 SSKLATNQSTLAKM

-504 LTSDG
+504 LTADG
-509 TKIQFADN
+509 TKIQFSAN

-535 IYHIKGYEA
+535 VYHIKGYET
-544 YTWKYDKTPVYAYA
+544 YTWKYDKTTVYAYA
-558 GFSGRS
+558 GFSGRN
-564 LYNVASHQYVAIVKP
+564 LYHVASHQYVAIVKP

-606 DAVAKGTATSKRTAI
+606 DAVAKGTAISSRSTFSKE
-621 SKAHTLAV
+621 HTLAV

-634 SDGALSSQSESLLSG
+634 SDGALSSWSEALLSG
-649 KTPVGIVGYVGENY
+649 KKPVGIVGYVGNDY
-663 WTEKQLKSSNKG
+663 WTETQLKSSNKG

-687 STGTTDNG
+687 STGTTD
-695 STVTTD
+695 
-701 IGTKYAWYSS
+701 IGTRIAWYSS
-711 NTNAGITKINSK
+711 NSDAGRTKVS
-723 DLLTG
+723 TG
-728 SCNQTYGSGVT
+728 ALIRGSSSQTYGSGYT
-739 ETDVLISK
+739 ETAALVAKGSAYAAA
-747 WSTAAA
+747 TAAKN
-753 AAYQAK
+753 YKDLPAK
-759 HYTELPVSSSKC
+759 STKC
-771 SGWFLPTAGQYYAVM
+771 TGWFLPSAGQYYAVM
-786 SKLGAE
+786 KQLGG
-792 FSSDWTGI
+792 GI
-800 YDGNTTTHPTLGF
+800 SPDTWNITDF
-813 FNNMTTVTG
+813 FGNMTTVSG
-822 NINSKLKK
+822 KINSALSK
-830 VGNNNYTEFF
+830 VGANNYTEYFQ
-840 DATNTWAWTS
+840 AVNTWEWTS
-850 SEFSATGAVVVDS
+850 SEFSATRAVAVDS
-863 GVNNS
+863 GVDDS
-868 KGSGSVRFGSDRKTA
+868 KGSGSVRFSYYSKA
-883 QDPVRPFLAF
+883 HQFPVRPFLAF

>member
-129 SAVYTKI
+129 SAVYTKSE
-136 GAIQSFF
+136 ASRSFF

-159 GTQAWPTDGALS
+159 DTQAWPTDGALS

-191 TKNKTLRYVASTNL
+191 TKNKTLRYVASTSL

-232 EFSHALTAI
+232 KFSHALTAI

-281 SARYAISLGSGGAG
+281 SASYAISLGTSGAG

-350 AAGKHITYVLSASS
+350 DAGKHITYVLSASS

-370 GDITFPTSWSNSYT
+370 GGIAFPTSWSHSYT

-464 TSAKAFFSS
+464 SSAKAFFSS

-479 SSKLATDQSTLAKM
+479 SSKLAPDQSTLDKM
-493 NACDLQIGKGS
+493 NACDLQIGMGS

-509 TKIQFADN
+509 TKIQFAAN

-522 LADITLGSKEVEN
+522 LADITLGSKTVPN
-535 IYHIKGYEA
+535 TYHLSTYSE
-544 YTWKYDKTPVYAYA
+544 YTWTHGTTTIHAVASV
-558 GFSGRS
+558 SGRN
-564 LYNVASHQYVAIVKP
+564 LYKVADYHYVTIVKP
-579 GVETSFSCS
+579 GQATSFSCG
-588 STTDADT
+588 STSDADA
-595 WTGEVKVKPNA
+595 WTEAVLVSPADNA
-606 DAVAKGTATSKRTAI
+606 IDKGTATSKRTAI
-621 SKAHTLAV
+621 SIAHTLAV

-687 STGTTDNG
+687 STGTT
-695 STVTTD
+695 S
-701 IGTKYAWYSS
+701 IGTGYAWYSS
-711 NTNAGITKINSK
+711 NTDAGRPKVNSK
-723 DLLTG
+723 ALLTG
-728 SCNQTYGSGVT
+728 SKNQIYGSGFN
-739 ETDVLISK
+739 ETNELITK

-753 AAYQAK
+753 AAYHAK
-759 HYTELPVSSSKC
+759 HYTELSASSSKC

-786 SKLGAE
+786 TNLGAP
-792 FSSDWTGI
+792 FSDDWTGI
-800 YDGNTTTHPTLGF
+800 WDDNTSTHPKLGF
-813 FNNMTTVTG
+813 FDNMYTVTT
-822 NINSKLKK
+822 NINNKLKK
-830 VGNNNYTEFF
+830 VGDTNYTEFF
-840 DATNTWAWTS
+840 GDINTWAWTS
-850 SEFSATGAVVVDS
+850 SEFSSTYAVCIDS
-863 GVNNS
+863 GVNDS
-868 KGSGSVRFGSDRKTA
+868 KGSGSVRFHNGSGGKTD
-883 QDPVRPFLAF
+883 QGPVRPFLAF

>member
-56 SAAKSRAQSAFTGVA
+56 STAKSRAQSAFTGVA

-105 NAAIGMSSR
+105 HAAIGMSSR

-123 TGEFGV
+123 PGEFGV
-129 SAVYTKI
+129 SAVYTKS
-136 GAIQSFF
+136 GASRSFF

-151 GNIWYASG
+151 GNIWYAN
-159 GTQAWPTDGALS
+159 TQAWPTDGTLS

-191 TKNKTLRYVASTNL
+191 TKNKTLRYVASTSNI
-205 GSQPD
+205 SAQPD
-210 LIVAKSENISRTS
+210 LIVAKSENDSRTS
-223 SSANTAVQL
+223 SKPNSPVPL
-232 EFSHALTAI
+232 KFSHALTAI

-281 SARYAISLGSGGAG
+281 SASYAISLGSSGAG
-295 IAVKAGESKALTDGS
+295 IAVKAGESKALTDGF

-350 AAGKHITYVLSASS
+350 DAGRHITYVLSASS

-370 GDITFPTSWSNSYT
+370 GGITFPTSWSRSYT
-384 STTNPLKSAYANG
+384 STTYHLKSAYANG

-424 WSLPSGSKQKFSPK
+424 WSLPSGTKCTFSPK

-448 SSLTGLPA
+448 ASLKGLPA

-464 TSAKAFFSS
+464 SSAKAFFSS

-479 SSKLATDQSTLAKM
+479 STMLDPDQSTLAKM

-509 TKIQFADN
+509 TKIQFSAN

-595 WTGEVKVKPNA
+595 WKGEVKVKPNA
-606 DAVAKGTATSKRTAI
+606 DAVAKGTAISSRSTYSKE
-621 SKAHTLAV
+621 HTLAV

-634 SDGALSSQSESLLSG
+634 SDGALSSQSEALLSG

-687 STGTTDNG
+687 STETT
-695 STVTTD
+695 S
-701 IGTKYAWYSS
+701 IGTGYALYSS
-711 NTNAGITKINSK
+711 NTDAGGTKINSK
-723 DLLTG
+723 ALLTG
-728 SCNQTYGSGVT
+728 SCDKTYGSGVN
-739 ETDVLISK
+739 ETDALISK

-759 HYTELPVSSSKC
+759 HYTELPASSSKC

-800 YDGNTTTHPTLGF
+800 YGDAASGSTLGF
-813 FNNMTTVTG
+813 FSNMTTVTS
-822 NINSKLKK
+822 NINIKLKK

-840 DATNTWAWTS
+840 GATNTWAWTS
-850 SEFSATGAVVVDS
+850 SEFSATYAVYVDS
-863 GVNNS
+863 GVDDR
-868 KGSGSVRFGSDRKTA
+868 KGSGSVRFYGLNFKTD
-883 QDPVRPFLAF
+883 QRPVRPFLAF

>member
-56 SAAKSRAQSAFTGVA
+56 STAKSRAQSAFTGVA

-114 GTLVSSSSW
+114 GTLVSNSSW

-129 SAVYTKI
+129 SAVYTKS
-136 GAIQSFF
+136 GASRSFF

-159 GTQAWPTDGALS
+159 DMQAWPTDGALS

-191 TKNKTLRYVASTNL
+191 TKNKTLRYVASTSL

-210 LIVAKSENISRTS
+210 LIVAKSEKISRTS

-232 EFSHALTAI
+232 KFSHALTAI
-241 TFSVSADMIPGTVK
+241 TFSVSADMMPGTVK

-266 DYNISTGTWGSLGAA
+266 DYNISTATWGSLGAA
-281 SARYAISLGSGGAG
+281 SASYAIRLGTNGAG

-336 KDRTVTASLAGTSW
+336 KDRTVTASLANTSW

-370 GDITFPTSWSNSYT
+370 GGITFPTSWSSSYT
-384 STTNPLKSAYANG
+384 STTNHLKSAYANG

-402 FVVDDSKKVIA
+402 FVVDDGKKVIA

-424 WSLPSGSKQKFSPK
+424 WSLPSGTKCTFSPK

-448 SSLTGLPA
+448 ASLTGLPA
-456 QGASVSDV
+456 LNATVSDV

-479 SSKLATDQSTLAKM
+479 STKLATDQSTPAKM
-493 NACDLQIGKGS
+493 NDCDLQIGKGS

-509 TKIQFADN
+509 TKIQFSAN

-522 LADITLGSKEVEN
+522 LADITLGSKTLDN
-535 IYHIKGYEA
+535 TYHLSTYPE
-544 YTWKYDKTPVYAYA
+544 YTWTHGKTTVHAVA
-558 GFSGRS
+558 SVSGRS
-564 LYNVASHQYVAIVKP
+564 LYKVADYHYVTIVKP
-579 GVETSFSCS
+579 GQATSFSCGKTS
-588 STTDADT
+588 DADA
-595 WTGEVKVKPNA
+595 WTTAVSVSPAANA
-606 DAVAKGTATSKRTAI
+606 IAKGTATSKRTAI

-634 SDGALSSQSESLLSG
+634 SDGALSSQSESLLSD

-687 STGTTDNG
+687 STETT
-695 STVTTD
+695 S
-701 IGTKYAWYSS
+701 IGTGYAWYSS
-711 NTNAGITKINSK
+711 NTDAGRTKINSK
-723 DLLTG
+723 ELLTG
-728 SCNQTYGSGVT
+728 SNDKIYGSGAT
-739 ETDVLISK
+739 ETNALITK

-759 HYTELPVSSSKC
+759 NYTTLKASSSKC

-786 SKLGAE
+786 STLGAA
-792 FSSDWTGI
+792 FSRDWTGI
-800 YDGNTTTHPTLGF
+800 WDGNTTTHPTLGF
-813 FNNMTTVTG
+813 FNNMTTVTS
-822 NINSKLKK
+822 NINNKLKK
-830 VGNNNYTEFF
+830 VGDNKYTEFF
-840 DATNTWAWTS
+840 GDTNTSAWTS
-850 SEFSATGAVVVDS
+850 SEFSATDAVYVDS
-863 GVNNS
+863 GVDDS
-868 KGSGSVRFGSDRKTA
+868 KGSGSVRFGSYGYYYSGNGKTG
-883 QDPVRPFLAF
+883 QGPVRPFLAF

>member
-56 SAAKSRAQSAFTGVA
+56 SAAKSRAQSVFTGVA

-94 DNTAGSMAETA
+94 DNTAGSMAESA

-129 SAVYTKI
+129 SAVYTKS
-136 GAIQSFF
+136 GANRSFF

-151 GNIWYASG
+151 GNNWYAN
-159 GTQAWPTDGALS
+159 TQAWPTDGALS
-171 FYAYAPYQHASLSLQ
+171 FYAYAPYGDESLSLQ
-186 GSDDV
+186 GSDAV
-191 TKNKTLRYVASTNL
+191 SKSKTLRYVASTSNI
-205 GSQPD
+205 SAQPD

-232 EFSHALTAI
+232 KFSHALTAI

-281 SARYAISLGSGGAG
+281 SASYAIRLGSSGAG

-370 GDITFPTSWSNSYT
+370 GGITFPTSWSRSYT
-384 STTNPLKSAYANG
+384 STTNHLKSAYANG

-473 AISTWS
+473 AISNWS

-509 TKIQFADN
+509 TKIQFSAN

-522 LADITLGSKEVEN
+522 LADITLGSKTVPN
-535 IYHIKGYEA
+535 TYHLSTYPS
-544 YTWKYDKTPVYAYA
+544 YTWTHGKTTVHAVA
-558 GFSGRS
+558 SVSGRN
-564 LYNVASHQYVAIVKP
+564 LYKVADYHYVTIVKP
-579 GVETSFSCS
+579 GQATSFSCG
-588 STTDADT
+588 STSDADA
-595 WTGEVKVKPNA
+595 WTTAVSVSPADNA
-606 DAVAKGTATSKRTAI
+606 IDKGTATSKRTAMPSI
-621 SKAHTLAV
+621 AHTLAV

-634 SDGALSSQSESLLSG
+634 SDGALSSQSEALLSG

-687 STGTTDNG
+687 SNGTTGDAN
-695 STVTTD
+695 
-701 IGTKYAWYSS
+701 IGTGYAWYSS
-711 NTNAGITKINSK
+711 NTDAGRTMINSK
-723 DLLTG
+723 ALLTG
-728 SCNQTYGSGVT
+728 SYNQTYGSGVT
-739 ETDVLISK
+739 ETDALISK

-759 HYTELPVSSSKC
+759 HYTTLPASSSKC

-786 SKLGAE
+786 STLGAE
-792 FSSDWTGI
+792 FSRDWTGI
-800 YDGNTTTHPTLGF
+800 WDGNTTTHPTLGF

-822 NINSKLKK
+822 NINTKLKK

-840 DATNTWAWTS
+840 GATNTWAWTS
-850 SEFSATGAVVVDS
+850 SEFSATIAVTVDS
-863 GVNNS
+863 GVDDS
-868 KGSGSVRFGSDRKTA
+868 KGSGSVRFGSDSKTG
-883 QDPVRPFLAF
+883 QLPVRPFLAF

>member
-129 SAVYTKI
+129 SSVYTKS
-136 GAIQSFF
+136 GASRSFF

-159 GTQAWPTDGALS
+159 NTQAWPTDGELS

-191 TKNKTLRYVASTNL
+191 TKNKTLRYVASTSL

-232 EFSHALTAI
+232 KFSHALTAI

-266 DYNISTGTWGSLGAA
+266 DYNFSTGTWGSLGAA
-281 SARYAISLGSGGAG
+281 SASYVIRLGTSGAG

-370 GDITFPTSWSNSYT
+370 GGITFPTSWSRSYT
-384 STTNPLKSAYANG
+384 STTNHLKSAYAKG

-456 QGASVSDV
+456 QDASVSDV
-464 TSAKAFFSS
+464 SSAKAFFSS

-479 SSKLATDQSTLAKM
+479 STKLAPDQRTLDKM

-509 TKIQFADN
+509 TKIQFAAN

-522 LADITLGSKEVEN
+522 LADITLGSKTVPNTYYLSTYPE
-535 IYHIKGYEA
+535 
-544 YTWKYDKTPVYAYA
+544 YTWTHGKTTVHAVAPV
-558 GFSGRS
+558 SGRS
-564 LYNVASHQYVAIVKP
+564 LYKVADYHYVSIVKP
-579 GVETSFSCS
+579 GQATSFSCG
-588 STTDADT
+588 STSDADA
-595 WTGEVKVKPNA
+595 WTAPVSVSPAAN
-606 DAVAKGTATSKRTAI
+606 DIAKGTATSKRTAI
-621 SKAHTLAV
+621 SIAHTLAV

-634 SDGALSSQSESLLSG
+634 SDGALSSQSEALLSE
-649 KTPVGIVGYVGENY
+649 KTPVGIVGYLGDNY

-687 STGTTDNG
+687 SNG
-695 STVTTD
+695 TTD
-701 IGTKYAWYSS
+701 IGTGYAWYSS
-711 NTNAGITKINSK
+711 NTDVGRPKVNSK

-728 SCNQTYGSGVT
+728 SYNQTYGSGAT

-759 HYTELPVSSSKC
+759 HYTELPASSSKC

-786 SKLGAE
+786 SRLGAE
-792 FSSDWTGI
+792 FSRDWTGI
-800 YDGNTTTHPTLGF
+800 WDGNTTTHPTLGF

-822 NINSKLKK
+822 NINKLLKK

-840 DATNTWAWTS
+840 GDTNTWAWTS
-850 SEFSATGAVVVDS
+850 SEFSATAAVYVDS
-863 GVNNS
+863 GVDDS
-868 KGSGSVRFGSDRKTA
+868 EGSGSVRFIYGKSY
-883 QDPVRPFLAF
+883 QSPVRPFLAF